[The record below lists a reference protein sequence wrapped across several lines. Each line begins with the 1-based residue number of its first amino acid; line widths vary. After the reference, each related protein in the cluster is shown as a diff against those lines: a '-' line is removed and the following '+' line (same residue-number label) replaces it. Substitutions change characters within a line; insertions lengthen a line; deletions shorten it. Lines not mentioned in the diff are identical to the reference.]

1 MPPRENVSVD
11 RRVSVIVPTR
21 NEAATIADTLS
32 RLREPEVLEVLVVD
46 GESEDATVDLARPLA
61 DRVIGASPG
70 RARQM
75 NRGAE
80 IARGEVLLF
89 LHADTKPPRGFAAA
103 IVEACGGDAIGGRF
117 DVELDAPG
125 FAYRVIGAA
134 INVRSRWSGLFTGD
148 QGLFIRRDVFES
160 LGGYPDQPLLED
172 LALAR
177 AMKRRGPTAALRLRV
192 RTSARR
198 WQRHGVARTVLL
210 MWWIRLLDAL
220 GVAPATIARLY
231 VDAR

>member
-1 MPPRENVSVD
+1 MLPRESGSID
-11 RRVSVIVPTR
+11 PRVSVIVPTR
-21 NEAATIADTLS
+21 NEAATIAETLA

-46 GESEDATVDLARPLA
+46 GGSEDATVDRARPFA
-61 DRVIGASPG
+61 DRVIAAPAG

-75 NRGAE
+75 NVGAA
-80 IARGEVLLF
+80 IARGELFFF
-89 LHADTKPPRGFAAA
+89 LHADTRPPRGFAAA
-103 IVEACGGDAIGGRF
+103 IVEACGVAIGGRF

-125 FAYRVIGAA
+125 VTYRVIEAA
-134 INVRSRWSGLFTGD
+134 INLRSHWSGLFTGD

-177 AMKRRGPTAALRLRV
+177 AMRRRGRTAALRLRL

-198 WQRHGVARTVLL
+198 WQRHGVVRTVLL
-210 MWWIRLLDAL
+210 MWWIRLLDAV
-220 GVAPATIARLY
+220 GVPPERIARLY

>member
-1 MPPRENVSVD
+1 MPPRESGFID
-11 RRVSVIVPTR
+11 PRISVIVPTR
-21 NEAATIADTLS
+21 NEAATIAETLA

-46 GESEDATVDLARPLA
+46 GGSGDATVTLARPLA
-61 DRVIGASPG
+61 DRVIAAPAG

-75 NRGAE
+75 NAGAE
-80 IARGEVLLF
+80 IARGDLFFF
-89 LHADTKPPRGFAAA
+89 LHADTRPPPGFAAA
-103 IVEACGGDAIGGRF
+103 IVEACGYAIGGRF

-125 FAYRVIGAA
+125 VAYRVVEAA
-134 INVRSRWSGLFTGD
+134 INIRSRWSGLFTGD
-148 QGLFIRRDVFES
+148 QGLFIRRDVFKS

-177 AMKRRGPTAALRLRV
+177 AMRRQGRTAALRLRL

-220 GVAPATIARLY
+220 GVPPERIARLY

>member
-1 MPPRENVSVD
+1 
-11 RRVSVIVPTR
+11 VIVPTR
-21 NEAATIADTLS
+21 NEAATIADTLA

-75 NRGAE
+75 NTGAE

-103 IVEACGGDAIGGRF
+103 IVEACGDAIGGRF

-125 FAYRVIGAA
+125 LAYHVIATA
-134 INVRSRWSGLFTGD
+134 INVRSTTESESSCQLGLVTLVAPSGSCSTTGSRMPETT
-148 QGLFIRRDVFES
+148 GVRHTTS
-160 LGGYPDQPLLED
+160 
-172 LALAR
+172 
-177 AMKRRGPTAALRLRV
+177 KRPGAV
-192 RTSARR
+192 SVSARYAGR
-198 WQRHGVARTVLL
+198 AS
-210 MWWIRLLDAL
+210 
-220 GVAPATIARLY
+220 
-231 VDAR
+231 

>member
-1 MPPRENVSVD
+1 MPPRENGSVD

-21 NEAATIADTLS
+21 NEAATIADTLA

-75 NRGAE
+75 NTGAE

-103 IVEACGGDAIGGRF
+103 IVEACGDAIGGRF

-125 FAYRVIGAA
+125 LAYRVIAAA

-220 GVAPATIARLY
+220 GVAPERIARLY